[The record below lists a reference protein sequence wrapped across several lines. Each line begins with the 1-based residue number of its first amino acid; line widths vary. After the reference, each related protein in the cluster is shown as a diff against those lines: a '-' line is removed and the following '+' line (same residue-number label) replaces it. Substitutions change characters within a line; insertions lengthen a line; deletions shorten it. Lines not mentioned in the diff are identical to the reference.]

1 MPSKIRTSTPA
12 DFALG
17 NYFRTPTNRLT
28 TRSTNVAR
36 FYNDHAHPEYS
47 TPECTTLQ
55 QIAAQD
61 KAGERILAEC
71 ARRRNLK
78 LPSGYEVRLYKNNT
92 DFAGHS
98 YGCHDNYLMTRDIP
112 W

>member
-1 MPSKIRTSTPA
+1 MARGSTTITRTRNIRPQSA
-12 DFALG
+12 QLF
-17 NYFRTPTNRLT
+17 
-28 TRSTNVAR
+28 
-36 FYNDHAHPEYS
+36 
-47 TPECTTLQ
+47 Q

-78 LPSGYEVRLYKNNT
+78 LPSGYEVLLYKNNT

-98 YGCHDNYLMTRDIP
+98 YVAMTIT
-112 W
+112 